1 MAIPG
6 LYRVVQVL
14 SLSLSLYFCV
24 LYYKFVIKIDTCR
37 ALIDLQEIIKTQVA
51 RMYLWPKVLEVPI
64 MDLSK

>member
-14 SLSLSLYFCV
+14 SSFALYFCF
-24 LYYKFVIKIDTCR
+24 LSYKFVVKIDTCR

-64 MDLSK
+64 MDPSK